1 MELAIG
7 AVIIVAVGLLIIK
20 VVIGLSRKALTKTTL
35 DESIYAFILNV
46 LKIAMYIILTV
57 VLLGHLKVP
66 TAPLVTVL
74 GTAGAAIAL
83 ALKDSLGNIA
93 GGIIILAN
101 KLFKKGDVIEVA
113 GKEGMVQS
121 IDLLATTL
129 KTYDNKVVTVPNGTL
144 TTSVVVN
151 YSKEDIRRVDCTF
164 GISYESDISRAKD
177 VLLAV
182 AESCPEVLKEPAP
195 VTGVADHGNSAVML
209 DLKVWCPT
217 EHYYD
222 VRYFLEEQVKTA
234 FDEAD
239 ITIPYTRMDV
249 RVTK

>member
-1 MELAIG
+1 M
-7 AVIIVAVGLLIIK
+7 
-20 VVIGLSRKALTKTTL
+20 
-35 DESIYAFILNV
+35 
-46 LKIAMYIILTV
+46 
-57 VLLGHLKVP
+57 
-66 TAPLVTVL
+66 
-74 GTAGAAIAL
+74 
-83 ALKDSLGNIA
+83 
-93 GGIIILAN
+93 
-101 KLFKKGDVIEVA
+101 A

-182 AESCPEVLKEPAP
+182 AESCPEILKEPAP

>member
-151 YSKEDIRRVDCTF
+151 YSK
-164 GISYESDISRAKD
+164 
-177 VLLAV
+177 
-182 AESCPEVLKEPAP
+182 
-195 VTGVADHGNSAVML
+195 
-209 DLKVWCPT
+209 
-217 EHYYD
+217 
-222 VRYFLEEQVKTA
+222 
-234 FDEAD
+234 
-239 ITIPYTRMDV
+239 
-249 RVTK
+249 